1 MSRLNCITSCFR
13 TKGRLCDRRTQVF
26 LKGQSN
32 CRLFA
37 SKSFINL
44 RASPQMFPSLAISP
58 WRCFY
63 FIFAKFES
71 IIHKNGQKAWG
82 SSASSDNFS
91 AHPLLS
97 RDEHVTNDSAERDGS
112 SWRMCTLICFLRSL
126 FLDKFFCES
135 SRFISSQRRM
145 CFCHPHTKQR
155 TERKQAWWNLLRS
168 LSILKTFH
176 SRTKKIDN
184 ESRFRRRE
192 DPRK

>member
-1 MSRLNCITSCFR
+1 MIDERKSSSKANQIVVYLHRKASSTSEPPHKRFLPSQSRR
-13 TKGRLCDRRTQVF
+13 DVV
-26 LKGQSN
+26 
-32 CRLFA
+32 
-37 SKSFINL
+37 
-44 RASPQMFPSLAISP
+44 
-58 WRCFY
+58 

-82 SSASSDNFS
+82 TSASSDNFS
-91 AHPLLS
+91 AYPLLS

-112 SWRMCTLICFLRSL
+112 SWRMCMLICFLRSL

-155 TERKQAWWNLLRS
+155 TKGKQAWWNLLRS

-176 SRTKKIDN
+176 SRKKKIDN
-184 ESRFRRRE
+184 ESRFRRRG